1 MQALLL
7 GATNEEWP
15 TIIPLAMKRKLGIH
29 LVSPDPLDT
38 DAMAATLAYRAVLP
52 QALAVRA
59 LHGPFKELYPG
70 SPDPSV
76 RKVAAGNRG
85 AGCRM
90 VLEEGEAVTSLCWL
104 EQHGFLVRGGE
115 SFVG

>member
-29 LVSPDPLDT
+29 LVSPIRSIPMPWRRRWRIVRCCRRRSRCGRCMGRSKNYTREVQIRLSVKWRLET
-38 DAMAATLAYRAVLP
+38 VAPHAVW
-52 QALAVRA
+52 A
-59 LHGPFKELYPG
+59 
-70 SPDPSV
+70 
-76 RKVAAGNRG
+76 
-85 AGCRM
+85 
-90 VLEEGEAVTSLCWL
+90 LEEGEAVTSLCWL